1 MKKIGFVFT
10 LIAFL
15 AFVNQA
21 AVITV
26 NNFSFE
32 QPGDGKI
39 KGWDLADGAYYVTG
53 GAAAEVPGWE
63 SDGTVADSGVE
74 SDWPGHTEGLWT
86 GFMMSGDPS
95 IYNLTGHVI
104 AAGEEFTLQVDARDN
119 WTDGSADFKISLYY
133 DVAGVRN
140 PLASTVVT
148 LDAADTWATY
158 SLTIAADTVAGSIGH
173 PIGIELDN
181 VSATGSSWEGFDNVR
196 LDVVPEP
203 MTLSLLALGAV
214 ALRRARKV

>member
-1 MKKIGFVFT
+1 MKKIGLIFT
-10 LIAFL
+10 VVACL
-15 AFVNQA
+15 AFVSQA
-21 AVITV
+21 AVISV

-32 QPGDGKI
+32 QPGTAKI
-39 KGWDLADGAYYVTG
+39 KGWDNVGNDI
-53 GAAAEVPGWE
+53 PGWS
-63 SDGTVADSGVE
+63 SDTQAADSGVE

-95 IYNLTGHVI
+95 IFNLTDHVI

-119 WTDGSADFKISLYY
+119 WTDGTADFMISLYY

-140 PLASTVVT
+140 PLASTIVT

-158 SLTIAADTVAGSIGH
+158 SLQVAANKVAGSIGNR
-173 PIGIELDN
+173 IGIELDN
-181 VSATGSSWEGFDNVR
+181 MSTTASSWEGFDNVR

-214 ALRRARKV
+214 ALRRTRRA